1 MIIVAILSRED
12 YLESL
17 NTLVGEDNTDEALQI
32 IEDFTDTF
40 DNLGTQ
46 NDNNDNENWKQKYE
60 ELDATWR
67 QKYRDRFMNSQ
78 TTEEDVIEEQEDNVE
93 TDGELKE
100 YDELFEEREG

>member
-1 MIIVAILSRED
+1 MAVLTRED
-12 YLESL
+12 YLERL
-17 NTLVGEDNTDEALQI
+17 NTLVGEDNSDEALQI

-40 DNLGTQ
+40 DNLDTQ

-93 TDGELKE
+93 SDGEMKE

>member
-1 MIIVAILSRED
+1 MAILTRED
-12 YLESL
+12 YLERL
-17 NTLVGEDNTDEALQI
+17 NTLVGEDNSDEALQI

-93 TDGELKE
+93 LDGEMRE

>member
-1 MIIVAILSRED
+1 MAILSRED
-12 YLESL
+12 YLERL
-17 NTLVGEDNTDEALQI
+17 NTLVGEDNSDEALQI

-60 ELDATWR
+60 ELDTTWR

-93 TDGELKE
+93 LDGEMRE

>member
-1 MIIVAILSRED
+1 MAVLTRED
-12 YLESL
+12 YLERL
-17 NTLVGEDNTDEALQI
+17 NALVGEDNSDEALQI

-78 TTEEDVIEEQEDNVE
+78 TTEEDVIEEQEDNVKL
-93 TDGELKE
+93 DGEMKE

>member
-1 MIIVAILSRED
+1 MAVLTRED
-12 YLESL
+12 YLERL
-17 NTLVGEDNTDEALQI
+17 NTLVGEDNSDEALQI

-93 TDGELKE
+93 FDGEMKE

>member
-1 MIIVAILSRED
+1 MAILSRED
-12 YLESL
+12 YLERL
-17 NTLVGEDNTDEALQI
+17 NTLVGEDNSDEALQI

-93 TDGELKE
+93 LDGEMRE

>member
-1 MIIVAILSRED
+1 MAVLTRED
-12 YLESL
+12 YLERL
-17 NTLVGEDNTDEALQI
+17 NTLVGEDNSDEALQI

-100 YDELFEEREG
+100 YDDLFEEREG

>member
-1 MIIVAILSRED
+1 MAVLTRED
-12 YLESL
+12 YLERL
-17 NTLVGEDNTDEALQI
+17 NTLVGEDNSDEALQI

-78 TTEEDVIEEQEDNVE
+78 TTEEDVIEEQKDNVE

-100 YDELFEEREG
+100 YDDLFEEREG

>member
-1 MIIVAILSRED
+1 MAILSRED
-12 YLESL
+12 YLERL

-40 DNLGTQ
+40 DNLSTQ

-100 YDELFEEREG
+100 YDELFEEREC

>member
-1 MIIVAILSRED
+1 MAVLTRED
-12 YLESL
+12 YLERL
-17 NTLVGEDNTDEALQI
+17 NTLVGEDNSDEALQI

-78 TTEEDVIEEQEDNVE
+78 TTEEDVIEDQEDNVE
-93 TDGELKE
+93 YDGELKE

>member
-1 MIIVAILSRED
+1 MAILSRED
-12 YLESL
+12 YLERL

-78 TTEEDVIEEQEDNVE
+78 TTEEDIIEEQEDNVE
-93 TDGELKE
+93 LDGEMRE

>member
-1 MIIVAILSRED
+1 MAILSRED
-12 YLESL
+12 YLERL
-17 NTLVGEDNTDEALQI
+17 NTLVGEDNSDEALQI

-46 NDNNDNENWKQKYE
+46 NDNDNEDWKQKYE

-78 TTEEDVIEEQEDNVE
+78 TTEEDVIEDQEDNVAS
-93 TDGELKE
+93 DGEMRE

>member
-1 MIIVAILSRED
+1 MAVLTRED
-12 YLESL
+12 YLERL
-17 NTLVGEDNTDEALQI
+17 NTLVGEDNSDESLQI

-78 TTEEDVIEEQEDNVE
+78 TTEEDVIEDQEDNVE
-93 TDGELKE
+93 SDGEMKE

>member
-1 MIIVAILSRED
+1 MAILSRED
-12 YLESL
+12 YLERL

>member
-1 MIIVAILSRED
+1 MAILSRED
-12 YLESL
+12 YLERL
-17 NTLVGEDNTDEALQI
+17 NTLVGEDNSDEALQI

-46 NDNNDNENWKQKYE
+46 NDNDNEDWKQKYE

-78 TTEEDVIEEQEDNVE
+78 TTEEDVIEEQKDNVE
-93 TDGELKE
+93 SDGELKE
-100 YDELFEEREG
+100 YDDLFEEREG

>member
-1 MIIVAILSRED
+1 MAVLTRED
-12 YLESL
+12 YLERL
-17 NTLVGEDNTDEALQI
+17 NTLVGEDNSDEALQI

-67 QKYRDRFMNSQ
+67 KKYRDRFMNSQ
-78 TTEEDVIEEQEDNVE
+78 TTEDDVIEEQEDNVE
-93 TDGELKE
+93 SDGEIKE

>member
-1 MIIVAILSRED
+1 MAVLTRED
-12 YLESL
+12 YLERL
-17 NTLVGEDNTDEALQI
+17 NTLVGEDNSDEALQI

-78 TTEEDVIEEQEDNVE
+78 TTEEDVIEDQEDNVE
-93 TDGELKE
+93 SDGEVKE

>member
-1 MIIVAILSRED
+1 MNINYKINKLLVRGLD
-12 YLESL
+12 YYNRTVFEIKS
-17 NTLVGEDNTDEALQI
+17 N
-32 IEDFTDTF
+32 
-40 DNLGTQ
+40 NLGTQ

>member
-1 MIIVAILSRED
+1 MAILSRED
-12 YLESL
+12 YLERL
-17 NTLVGEDNTDEALQI
+17 NTLVGEDNSDEALQI

>member
-1 MIIVAILSRED
+1 MAILTRED
-12 YLESL
+12 YLERL
-17 NTLVGEDNTDEALQI
+17 NTLVGEDNSDEALQI

-67 QKYRDRFMNSQ
+67 QKYRDRFMNTQ

-93 TDGELKE
+93 LDGEMRE

>member
-1 MIIVAILSRED
+1 MAVLTRED
-12 YLESL
+12 YLERL
-17 NTLVGEDNTDEALQI
+17 NTLVGEDNSDEALQI

-78 TTEEDVIEEQEDNVE
+78 TTEEDVIKEQEDNVE

>member
-1 MIIVAILSRED
+1 MAVLTRED
-12 YLESL
+12 YLERL
-17 NTLVGEDNTDEALQI
+17 NTLVGEDNSDEALQI

-93 TDGELKE
+93 SDGEMKE

>member
-1 MIIVAILSRED
+1 MAVLTRED
-12 YLESL
+12 YLERL
-17 NTLVGEDNTDEALQI
+17 NTLVGEDNSDEALQI

-78 TTEEDVIEEQEDNVE
+78 TTEEDVIEEQEDNVAS
-93 TDGELKE
+93 DGEMKE

>member
-1 MIIVAILSRED
+1 MAILSRED
-12 YLESL
+12 YLERL
-17 NTLVGEDNTDEALQI
+17 NTLVGEDNSDEALQI

-100 YDELFEEREG
+100 YDDLFEEREG

>member
-1 MIIVAILSRED
+1 MAILSRED
-12 YLESL
+12 YLERL

-46 NDNNDNENWKQKYE
+46 NDNNDDENWKQKYE

-93 TDGELKE
+93 LDGEMRE

>member
-1 MIIVAILSRED
+1 MAVLTRED
-12 YLESL
+12 YLERL

>member
-1 MIIVAILSRED
+1 MAILSRED
-12 YLESL
+12 YLERL

-46 NDNNDNENWKQKYE
+46 NDNDNEDWKQKYE

-78 TTEEDVIEEQEDNVE
+78 TTEEDVIEEQKDNVE

-100 YDELFEEREG
+100 YDDLFEEREG

>member
-1 MIIVAILSRED
+1 MAILTRED
-12 YLESL
+12 YLERL
-17 NTLVGEDNTDEALQI
+17 NTLVGEDNSDEALQI

-78 TTEEDVIEEQEDNVE
+78 TTEEDVIEDQEDNVAS
-93 TDGELKE
+93 DGEMKE

>member
-1 MIIVAILSRED
+1 MAILSRED
-12 YLESL
+12 YLERL

-40 DNLGTQ
+40 DNLSTQ

>member
-1 MIIVAILSRED
+1 MAILTRED
-12 YLESL
+12 YLERL

-93 TDGELKE
+93 LDGEMRE

>member
-1 MIIVAILSRED
+1 MAILTRED
-12 YLESL
+12 YLERL
-17 NTLVGEDNTDEALQI
+17 NTLVGEDNSDEALQI

-78 TTEEDVIEEQEDNVE
+78 TTEEDVIEEQKDNVE

-100 YDELFEEREG
+100 YDDLFEEREG

>member
-1 MIIVAILSRED
+1 MAVLTRED
-12 YLESL
+12 YLERL
-17 NTLVGEDNTDEALQI
+17 NTLVGEDNSDEALQI

-93 TDGELKE
+93 LDGEMRE

>member
-1 MIIVAILSRED
+1 MAILSRED
-12 YLESL
+12 YLERL
-17 NTLVGEDNTDEALQI
+17 NTLVGEDNSDEALQI

-46 NDNNDNENWKQKYE
+46 NDNDNEDWKQKYE

-78 TTEEDVIEEQEDNVE
+78 TTEEDVIEEQKDNVE
-93 TDGELKE
+93 SDGELKE

>member
-1 MIIVAILSRED
+1 MAILSRED
-12 YLESL
+12 YLERL

-78 TTEEDVIEEQEDNVE
+78 TTEEDVIEEQEDNVKA
-93 TDGELKE
+93 DGELKE
-100 YDELFEEREG
+100 YDDLFEEREG

>member
-1 MIIVAILSRED
+1 MAILSRED
-12 YLESL
+12 YLERL

-78 TTEEDVIEEQEDNVE
+78 TTEEDVIEEQKDNVE

>member
-1 MIIVAILSRED
+1 MAVLTRED
-12 YLESL
+12 YLERL
-17 NTLVGEDNTDEALQI
+17 NTLVGEDNSDEALQI

-78 TTEEDVIEEQEDNVE
+78 TTEEDVIEDQEDNVE
-93 TDGELKE
+93 SDGEMKE

>member
-1 MIIVAILSRED
+1 MAILSRED
-12 YLESL
+12 YLERL

-46 NDNNDNENWKQKYE
+46 NDNNDNENWKEKYE

-93 TDGELKE
+93 LDGEMRE